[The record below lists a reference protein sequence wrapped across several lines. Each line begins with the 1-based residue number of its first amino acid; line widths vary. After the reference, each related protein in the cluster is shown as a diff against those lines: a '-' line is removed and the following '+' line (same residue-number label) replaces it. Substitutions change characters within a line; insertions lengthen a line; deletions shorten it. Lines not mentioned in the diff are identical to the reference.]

1 MSFKDVY
8 EGWKS
13 NPEGFWMKAAE
24 SIDWI
29 KPPSKALW
37 DDDAPFY
44 EWFKDAKVNTCFNA
58 VDRHVVSG
66 CGDQIA
72 IIYDSPLT
80 NKKSKNYIFRVKIP
94 SSGIRRGLGRQGNHC
109 RGPSNN
115 IYAYGTRGS
124 DSYACLCS
132 NRCNSFSCIRWA
144 SQPMNSPSELMM
156 PHPRQ

>member
-44 EWFKDAKVNTCFNA
+44 EWFKDA
-58 VDRHVVSG
+58 
-66 CGDQIA
+66 
-72 IIYDSPLT
+72 
-80 NKKSKNYIFRVKIP
+80 
-94 SSGIRRGLGRQGNHC
+94 
-109 RGPSNN
+109 
-115 IYAYGTRGS
+115 
-124 DSYACLCS
+124 
-132 NRCNSFSCIRWA
+132 
-144 SQPMNSPSELMM
+144 
-156 PHPRQ
+156 